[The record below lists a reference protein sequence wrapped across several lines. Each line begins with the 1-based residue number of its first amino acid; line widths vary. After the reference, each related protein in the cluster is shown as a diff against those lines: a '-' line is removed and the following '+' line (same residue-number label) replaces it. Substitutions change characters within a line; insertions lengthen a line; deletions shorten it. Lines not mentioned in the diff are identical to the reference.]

1 MGEAPALVGYL
12 TMALKI
18 VPNLERACVF
28 ACEQLGGRMGQELR
42 KKISECHMRLHT
54 SADEMLLKLSQRWEK
69 VCPEL
74 SRAIYLIRSSVGEKS
89 GREMTLDR
97 SLQLVLQGAKQ
108 RVREFSSNISLPTL
122 LIYSLGILLPLVFVV
137 ILPVLS
143 LIELQLGLAQIA
155 FIYCF
160 LLPFLVF
167 ILSNNVLSKRPASY
181 HPPDVP
187 LESNRLFSALKALVI
202 STPAPTICFYL
213 EAPADFKVLGVLWG
227 IALGLSAFLYFSSVE
242 AYRHREEI
250 VQMEDEF
257 SDALVQLGNRISE
270 GHPAEESLRHV
281 AATMIGSK
289 LAGVFLKAAS
299 NVSFGGM
306 GLRAALFDETRGAL
320 RRVDSSMIRG
330 TLKMLV
336 DLIERSTRTA
346 GEAILR
352 TAQHLRELKEAMQE
366 MRRSMA
372 EVVTSMR
379 SVAIFFAP
387 LIASI
392 AARLQGTL
400 SEKVASLD
408 FFLSAEISPPAFL
421 FVLGLYIIILT
432 AILINYVVEIELG
445 EDGLAKRMALAGAL
459 PLALGVFTAG
469 AILGGQMIAFL

>member
-1 MGEAPALVGYL
+1 
-12 TMALKI
+12 
-18 VPNLERACVF
+18 
-28 ACEQLGGRMGQELR
+28 
-42 KKISECHMRLHT
+42 
-54 SADEMLLKLSQRWEK
+54 
-69 VCPEL
+69 
-74 SRAIYLIRSSVGEKS
+74 
-89 GREMTLDR
+89 
-97 SLQLVLQGAKQ
+97 
-108 RVREFSSNISLPTL
+108 
-122 LIYSLGILLPLVFVV
+122 
-137 ILPVLS
+137 
-143 LIELQLGLAQIA
+143 
-155 FIYCF
+155 
-160 LLPFLVF
+160 
-167 ILSNNVLSKRPASY
+167 
-181 HPPDVP
+181 
-187 LESNRLFSALKALVI
+187 
-202 STPAPTICFYL
+202 
-213 EAPADFKVLGVLWG
+213 LWG

-281 AATMIGSK
+281 AATMMGSK

-336 DLIERSTRTA
+336 DLIERSTRTT

-469 AILGGQMIAFL
+469 AILGGQMIAFLLG